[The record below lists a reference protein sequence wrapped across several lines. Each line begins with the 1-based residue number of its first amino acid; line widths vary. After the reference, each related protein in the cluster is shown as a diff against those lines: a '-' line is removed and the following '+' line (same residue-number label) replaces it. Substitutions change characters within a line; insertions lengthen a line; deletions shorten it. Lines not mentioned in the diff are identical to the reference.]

1 VFNRL
6 PIVTGSLQERMRSVP
21 LILLLIVVI
30 TGCSRLRHEHKEMV
44 YVAIRQTF
52 LHDRV
57 APVSNRVCEVTNG
70 QPLQVLEHGRRFLK
84 VQTDKKEVGWIE
96 ERAVIDAKTYDQFQQ
111 LASTHKDD
119 PVAATASLRDDLAMH
134 ILPGRDTERFYLL
147 AGNTKVQLLAR
158 ASAPKKAGETFGP
171 LPGASAAKPDDQKK
185 SASPGATKAGSTP
198 VSGTAEAAAPAEPP
212 VMEDWWLARDA
223 QGQTGWLLASRLD
236 VDVPDE
242 VAQYAEGQRIVGAWM
257 LTKVN
262 DPESNTPDHMVP
274 EYLMVLTPGS
284 GLPFDF
290 DQVRVFT
297 WSIKHHRYETAFRLH
312 PIQGYLP
319 VRVFTQTTPKGTVPA
334 FSFLLASN
342 NDVATDP
349 ATGITRPVS
358 PRTINYQ
365 MIDTQVK
372 RVGPDMAPIPIKH
385 DKTGTKGT
393 RGQGN
398 KKSGTKGAH

>member
-1 VFNRL
+1 
-6 PIVTGSLQERMRSVP
+6 MRAIP
-21 LILLLIVVI
+21 LILLLTAAIAWI
-30 TGCSRLRHEHKEMV
+30 TGCSRFRQEHKEMV

-96 ERAVIDAKTYDQFQQ
+96 ERAVIDAKAYDGFQQ
-111 LASTHKDD
+111 LASAHKDD
-119 PVAATASLRDDLAMH
+119 PIAATATLRDDLAMH

-147 AGNTKVQLLAR
+147 PGNTKVQLLAR
-158 ASAPKKAGETFGP
+158 ASAPKKTSETFGP
-171 LPGASAAKPDDQKK
+171 LPGAGAAKPGEEKK
-185 SASPGATKAGSTP
+185 SVNPAAAAKPGSKAG
-198 VSGTAEAAAPAEPP
+198 SGTAEVAAPAEPP

-223 QGQTGWLLASRLD
+223 QGHTGWLLASRLD

-262 DPESNTPDHMVP
+262 DPDANTPDHEVP

-319 VRVFTQTTPKGTVPA
+319 VRIFTQTTPKGTVPA
-334 FSFLLASN
+334 FSFQMASN
-342 NDVATDP
+342 NDVTTDP

-365 MIDTQVK
+365 MIDTQV
-372 RVGPDMAPIPIKH
+372 RRTGPDMAPIQLTHEPGEKKPGAKPPQRT
-385 DKTGTKGT
+385 KTA
-393 RGQGN
+393 R
-398 KKSGTKGAH
+398 